1 MLVAAGL
8 SAQSFEV
15 ASVKVNRSGD
25 SSASFP
31 RLINGKMT
39 ATNAAMRWIL
49 QVAYGLSS
57 LQIAGPAWLDS
68 DRFDL
73 LATAPAGVPDTAI
86 KPLLQALL
94 KDRFQLTAHLD
105 AKEMPVYNLVVAKD
119 GLKVKQIDPNGPFPQ
134 SPPRMPGASSMMIG
148 NKTMA
153 ELAEGLAGA
162 AGRPV
167 FDKTGIEGRYFCAVP
182 YSQIGND
189 AGQAPDIFGALQQQL
204 GLRLEP
210 ARSVVET
217 LVVDHMERTPT
228 EN

>member
-1 MLVAAGL
+1 
-8 SAQSFEV
+8 
-15 ASVKVNRSGD
+15 
-25 SSASFP
+25 
-31 RLINGKMT
+31 
-39 ATNAAMRWIL
+39 MRWIL

-167 FDKTGIEGRYFCAVP
+167 FDKTGIEGRYFCAVQ

>member
-1 MLVAAGL
+1 
-8 SAQSFEV
+8 
-15 ASVKVNRSGD
+15 
-25 SSASFP
+25 
-31 RLINGKMT
+31 
-39 ATNAAMRWIL
+39 
-49 QVAYGLSS
+49 
-57 LQIAGPAWLDS
+57 
-68 DRFDL
+68 
-73 LATAPAGVPDTAI
+73 
-86 KPLLQALL
+86 
-94 KDRFQLTAHLD
+94 
-105 AKEMPVYNLVVAKD
+105 
-119 GLKVKQIDPNGPFPQ
+119 
-134 SPPRMPGASSMMIG
+134 
-148 NKTMA
+148 MA

-167 FDKTGIEGRYFCAVP
+167 FDKTGIEGRYFCAVQ